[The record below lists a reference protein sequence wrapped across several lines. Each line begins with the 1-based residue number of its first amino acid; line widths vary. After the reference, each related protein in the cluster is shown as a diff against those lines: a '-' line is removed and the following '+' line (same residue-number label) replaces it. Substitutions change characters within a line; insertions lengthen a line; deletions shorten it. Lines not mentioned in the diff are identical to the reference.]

1 MKSKKNVAV
10 LAKVISHLNLTK
22 LEFLKAADLQSDA
35 ETTRFFNQQ
44 ARLRNHFSQELL
56 TLLGSLDIN
65 TEQIVL
71 KRIDF
76 NQRIITPVDG
86 KSTVHIH
93 RCLDLDQE
101 LLEFY
106 NQLLTVDSENAL
118 LCRQAQ
124 QLHDAV
130 NTSRKLLDTKTKIQN
145 QILF

>member
-71 KRIDF
+71 
-76 NQRIITPVDG
+76 
-86 KSTVHIH
+86 
-93 RCLDLDQE
+93 
-101 LLEFY
+101 
-106 NQLLTVDSENAL
+106 
-118 LCRQAQ
+118 
-124 QLHDAV
+124 
-130 NTSRKLLDTKTKIQN
+130 
-145 QILF
+145 